1 MKLSY
6 FRLLSKTCF
15 FTKRSEVH
23 CIMAKFWLNFKSSVF
38 FDRQNESNTT
48 YKELSDQYNI

>member
-1 MKLSY
+1 
-6 FRLLSKTCF
+6 
-15 FTKRSEVH
+15 
-23 CIMAKFWLNFKSSVF
+23 MAKFWLNFKSSVF